1 VAPNKTAA
9 IAQRKIKL
17 PPIIPH
23 PSVKSFR
30 RLQLAFEPTE
40 CSILLHGIGQIA
52 AVAPDSSRSPARQW
66 DELQPRATP
75 WTPAIF
81 DLSHADILADRSEV
95 SILNVVVMIEYS
107 TLGGAQQM
115 LTYR

>member
-1 VAPNKTAA
+1 M
-9 IAQRKIKL
+9 Q
-17 PPIIPH
+17 H
-23 PSVKSFR
+23 PAFMGSGRS
-30 RLQLAFEPTE
+30 QL
-40 CSILLHGIGQIA
+40 SHLILRG
-52 AVAPDSSRSPARQW
+52 PPARQW
-66 DELQPRATP
+66 DELQPRA

>member
-1 VAPNKTAA
+1 MAPNKTAA

-17 PPIIPH
+17 PSIIPH

-40 CSILLHGIGQIA
+40 CSILLHRIRP
-52 AVAPDSSRSPARQW
+52 VATLAFEFSWSPVQRRH
-66 DELQPRATP
+66 ELQPRATP

-81 DLSHADILADRSEV
+81 DLSHADILADQSEV

-107 TLGGAQQM
+107 TPGGAQQM
-115 LTYR
+115 LT

>member
-1 VAPNKTAA
+1 MAPNKTAA

-17 PPIIPH
+17 PPIIPP

-40 CSILLHGIGQIA
+40 CRILLHGIRQIA
-52 AVAPDSSRSPARQW
+52 AVAPDSSRPPARQW

-107 TLGGAQQM
+107 TLGGGRQM

>member
-1 VAPNKTAA
+1 MAPNKTAA

-17 PPIIPH
+17 PPITPR

-40 CSILLHGIGQIA
+40 CSILLHRIGQVA
-52 AVAPDSSRSPARQW
+52 ALAPDSSRSPPGNGTS
-66 DELQPRATP
+66 EPRATT

-81 DLSHADILADRSEV
+81 DLSHAEILADRREV
-95 SILNVVVMIEYS
+95 SILNVVAMIEYS
-107 TLGGAQQM
+107 TLGGAQLM

>member
-1 VAPNKTAA
+1 MAPNKTAA

-17 PPIIPH
+17 PPIVPR

-40 CSILLHGIGQIA
+40 CSILLHRIRQVA
-52 AVAPDSSRSPARQW
+52 ALAPDSSRSPRPAMG
-66 DELQPRATP
+66 RAPASRHTL
-75 WTPAIF
+75 TPAIF
-81 DLSHADILADRSEV
+81 DLSHADILADRREV
-95 SILNVVVMIEYS
+95 SILNVVAMIEYS

>member
-1 VAPNKTAA
+1 M
-9 IAQRKIKL
+9 
-17 PPIIPH
+17 
-23 PSVKSFR
+23 KSFR

-40 CSILLHGIGQIA
+40 RSILLHGIRQIA
-52 AVAPDSSRSPARQW
+52 AVAPDSSRPPARQW

>member
-1 VAPNKTAA
+1 MAPNKTAA

-17 PPIIPH
+17 LPIVPR

-30 RLQLAFEPTE
+30 RQLAFEPTE

-52 AVAPDSSRSPARQW
+52 AVAPDSSRSPVRQW

-81 DLSHADILADRSEV
+81 DLSHADILADQSEV

-107 TLGGAQQM
+107 TPGGAQQM
-115 LTYR
+115 LT